1 MKPLSTLDSFA
12 ETKDRSLAETSIVR
26 WGLYGLAAGTLI
38 LGTLALSGAIVLAIV
53 MNDPQW
59 ALPG

>member
-1 MKPLSTLDSFA
+1 MKPFLTLNSFA
-12 ETKDRSLAETSIVR
+12 KTNDPSLAKTSITR

-38 LGTLALSGAIVLAIV
+38 LGTLALSVAFIFAVV

-59 ALPG
+59 ASPY

>member
-1 MKPLSTLDSFA
+1 MKPLPALDNF
-12 ETKDRSLAETSIVR
+12 TRTNDPSLAKTSIAR

-38 LGTLALSGAIVLAIV
+38 LGTLALSVAFIFAIV

-59 ALPG
+59 ASPY

>member
-1 MKPLSTLDSFA
+1 MNPFLTLDSFA
-12 ETKDRSLAETSIVR
+12 KTNGRSLTETSIAR

-38 LGTLALSGAIVLAIV
+38 LGTLALSGAFILAIV

-59 ALPG
+59 ALPC